1 MRVRDKDYSFALKH
15 GAYSATAVLP
25 TESKTAFRKF
35 HQQIKAELNPTGALE
50 ENIVME
56 ITRLRWRKANLAT
69 MSRSERVRRLLEK
82 YGNVDLKTAATT
94 IANAIKQAVA
104 SNEDEDGD
112 ESTIEKSKLKIERQL
127 GFEDW
132 VDDLRRES
140 LVWQEVGE
148 AGTLEGLKKELDVG
162 ERLDSAI
169 MRCLKQLLMIRGIK
183 SITAAPPASSSPKQ
197 IPKRLRAA

>member
-1 MRVRDKDYSFALKH
+1 MKL
-15 GAYSATAVLP
+15 
-25 TESKTAFRKF
+25 
-35 HQQIKAELNPTGALE
+35 
-50 ENIVME
+50 
-56 ITRLRWRKANLAT
+56 
-69 MSRSERVRRLLEK
+69 LLEMK
-82 YGNVDLKTAATT
+82 VPCG
-94 IANAIKQAVA
+94 
-104 SNEDEDGD
+104 
-112 ESTIEKSKLKIERQL
+112 ESIEQFGKNSVRHLVFSRHSTCNFGTLRSKLKIERQL

>member
-1 MRVRDKDYSFALKH
+1 MKL
-15 GAYSATAVLP
+15 
-25 TESKTAFRKF
+25 
-35 HQQIKAELNPTGALE
+35 
-50 ENIVME
+50 
-56 ITRLRWRKANLAT
+56 
-69 MSRSERVRRLLEK
+69 LLEMK
-82 YGNVDLKTAATT
+82 VPCG
-94 IANAIKQAVA
+94 
-104 SNEDEDGD
+104 
-112 ESTIEKSKLKIERQL
+112 ESIEQFGKNSVRHLVFSRHSTCNFGTLRSKLKIERQL

-169 MRCLKQLLMIRGIK
+169 MQCLKQLLMIRGIK